1 MHSGWFEDAIYKGK
15 EILRTVGR
23 NLNSSTLANV
33 ESRIEG
39 GCREYGMSDD
49 GYGETALYL
58 ALTHPDVRIIARIAD
73 AERRQIA
80 RVAADGFVE
89 NLEFVS

>member
-1 MHSGWFEDAIYKGK
+1 M
-15 EILRTVGR
+15 GR

-33 ESRIEG
+33 DSRIEE
-39 GCREYGMSDD
+39 GCREYVMSDD

>member
-1 MHSGWFEDAIYKGK
+1 
-15 EILRTVGR
+15 
-23 NLNSSTLANV
+23 
-33 ESRIEG
+33 
-39 GCREYGMSDD
+39 MSDD

-58 ALTHPDVRIIARIAD
+58 ALTHPDVRIIARVAD